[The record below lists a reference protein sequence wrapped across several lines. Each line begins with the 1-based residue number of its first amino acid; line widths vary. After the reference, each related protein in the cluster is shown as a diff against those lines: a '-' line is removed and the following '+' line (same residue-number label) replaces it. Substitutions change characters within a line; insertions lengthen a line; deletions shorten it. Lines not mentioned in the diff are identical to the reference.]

1 MYAKNTWSK
10 YQDQDY
16 KNVMDFNEGYKAYIS
31 EGKTER
37 ACVKA
42 SIRLAKEYGF
52 KDISEFDS
60 LKAGDKVYVVN
71 KKKNIALFV
80 MGEKPLV
87 EGMRILGA
95 HIDSPRLDLKQNPL
109 Y

>member
-42 SIRLAKEYGF
+42 SIRL
-52 KDISEFDS
+52 
-60 LKAGDKVYVVN
+60 LRNMV
-71 KKKNIALFV
+71 
-80 MGEKPLV
+80 
-87 EGMRILGA
+87 
-95 HIDSPRLDLKQNPL
+95 
-109 Y
+109 